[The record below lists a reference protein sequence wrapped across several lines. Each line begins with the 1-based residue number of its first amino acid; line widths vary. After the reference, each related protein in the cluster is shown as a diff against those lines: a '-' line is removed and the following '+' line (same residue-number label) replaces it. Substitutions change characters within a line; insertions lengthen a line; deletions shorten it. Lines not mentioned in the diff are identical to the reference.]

1 MYSKFASFENIFKG
15 KVVDLKDH
23 NQFDL
28 LPCLGLL
35 GSLVRVVLASGS
47 TMAPPAAPDSTL
59 EPVNTAL
66 LATCCGLV

>member
-28 LPCLGLL
+28 LASLGLL
-35 GSLVRVVLASGS
+35 VRLVRVVLASGS
-47 TMAPPAAPDSTL
+47 TMAGGQSKWPMCVMEGGPLGHVVD
-59 EPVNTAL
+59 
-66 LATCCGLV
+66 G